1 MQRDRAESEGVL
13 AIFLRVAI
21 LTHVFCFFFPKRKF
35 IYLHNNTIYMV
46 KDSEISPSKNRY
58 YLVRHTE
65 CISNVKRISS
75 YSWEKNDFLTENG
88 VKQAKKLADRL
99 KKYKM
104 DLVFCSPFRRTK
116 ETLKLIN
123 KKLKISQKNIFFDE
137 RLVENNFGIA
147 DNKHYDEF
155 HKLFSSEEKYFET
168 LVPSGENYADVRKR
182 TSNFLSEIES
192 KYSNKNIL
200 VISHGFPLRMIELVA
215 RNLTKEE
222 CIVQLKNSQYVQR
235 EEIRPLKFS

>member
-1 MQRDRAESEGVL
+1 MKENPTS
-13 AIFLRVAI
+13 
-21 LTHVFCFFFPKRKF
+21 
-35 IYLHNNTIYMV
+35 
-46 KDSEISPSKNRY
+46 SPSKNNY

-65 CISNVKRISS
+65 CISNVKKISS
-75 YSWEKNDFLTENG
+75 YSWEKDDFLTENG
-88 VKQAKKLADRL
+88 IKQAKKLADQL
-99 KKYKM
+99 KKYKI

-116 ETLKLIN
+116 ETLEIIN
-123 KKLKISQKNIFFDE
+123 KKLKINQKNIFFDKQ
-137 RLVENNFGIA
+137 LVENNFGIA

-168 LVPSGENYADVRKR
+168 LVPFGENYANVKKR
-182 TSNFLSEIES
+182 VSDFLSEIES

-215 RNLTKEE
+215 KNLTKKE
-222 CIVQLKNSQYVQR
+222 CIIHLRDSHFVQR